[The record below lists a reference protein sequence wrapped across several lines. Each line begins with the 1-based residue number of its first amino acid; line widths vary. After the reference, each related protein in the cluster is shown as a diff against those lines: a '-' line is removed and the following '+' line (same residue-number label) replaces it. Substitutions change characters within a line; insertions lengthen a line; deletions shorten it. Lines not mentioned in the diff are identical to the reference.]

1 MKAVRLILLDFQRK
15 FAKSRP
21 NGKSGTILD
30 GRDIAT
36 VVCPD
41 ADFKFFVTANIE
53 IRAKR
58 RCKQL
63 IESDEPAIYARVL
76 EDLSERDTRDSSRH
90 NAPLLKDSD
99 AISIDTSYLNAEQ
112 TFETA
117 RNYIASR
124 DFNRQRI

>member
-1 MKAVRLILLDFQRK
+1 M
-15 FAKSRP
+15 
-21 NGKSGTILD
+21 
-30 GRDIAT
+30 
-36 VVCPD
+36 VCPD
-41 ADFKFFVTANIE
+41 ADFKIFVTANIE

-58 RCKQL
+58 RWKQL

-76 EDLSERDTRDSSRH
+76 EDLRERDTRDSTRH

-99 AISIDTSYLNAEQ
+99 AISIDTSHLNAEQ

-124 DFNRQRI
+124 DFNRQRV